1 MLARLNDNWS
11 LLNPWRTVN
20 GLQKELLGL
29 FDDFNENLN
38 RYRAG
43 YPQMTVEDGEKE
55 LTVKMSLPGYDS
67 KDMDIEVVSDF
78 LTIRAERKSPELK
91 QDEKFLHRERS
102 FGKIEESIKLPS
114 KVKSGKVNAKYINGV
129 LAITLPKE
137 EAEKPHVVKIS

>member
-43 YPQMTVEDGEKE
+43 YPQMLIEDAEKD
-55 LTVKMSLPGYDS
+55 LIVRMSLPGYES
-67 KDMDIEVVSDF
+67 QDMDIEVVSDF
-78 LTIRAERKSPELK
+78 LTIRAQRTCPMLK
-91 QDEKFLHRERS
+91 KDEKFLHRERS

-114 KVKSGKVNAKYINGV
+114 KVKSGKVIAKYADGV
-129 LAITLPKE
+129 LVITLPKE
-137 EAEKPHVVKIS
+137 DVEKPHIVKIG

>member
-43 YPQMTVEDGEKE
+43 YPQMLIEDAEKD
-55 LTVKMSLPGYDS
+55 LIVRMSLPGYES
-67 KDMDIEVVSDF
+67 QDMDIEVVSDF
-78 LTIRAERKSPELK
+78 LTIRAQRTCPMLK
-91 QDEKFLHRERS
+91 KDEKFLHRERS

-114 KVKSGKVNAKYINGV
+114 KVKSGKVNAKYADGV
-129 LAITLPKE
+129 LVITLPKE
-137 EAEKPHVVKIS
+137 DVEKPHIVKIG

>member
-43 YPQMTVEDGEKE
+43 YPQMTIEDGEKD
-55 LTVKMSLPGYDS
+55 LIVRMSLPGYES
-67 KDMDIEVVSDF
+67 NDMDLEVVSDF
-78 LTIRAERKSPELK
+78 LTIRAERIRPELK
-91 QDEKFLHRERS
+91 KDEKFLHRERS

-114 KVKSGKVNAKYINGV
+114 KVKSGKVNAKYVDGV
-129 LAITLPKE
+129 LVITLPKE
-137 EAEKPHVVKIS
+137 DVEKPHIVKIG

>member
-43 YPQMTVEDGEKE
+43 YPQMLIEDTEKE
-55 LTVKMSLPGYDS
+55 LIVRMSLPGYES
-67 KDMDIEVVSDF
+67 QDMDIEVVSDF
-78 LTIRAERKSPELK
+78 LTVRAQRISPALK
-91 QDEKFLHRERS
+91 KDEKFLHRERS
-102 FGKIEESIKLPS
+102 FGKIEESIKLPA
-114 KVKSGKVNAKYINGV
+114 KVKSGKVNAKYADGV
-129 LAITLPKE
+129 LVITMPKE
-137 EAEKPHVVKIS
+137 DVEKPHIVKIG

>member
-43 YPQMTVEDGEKE
+43 YPQMTIEDGAKE
-55 LTVKMSLPGYDS
+55 LIVRMSLPGYEA

-78 LTIRAERKSPELK
+78 LTIRAERTSPPLK
-91 QDEKFLHRERS
+91 NGEKFLHRERS

-114 KVKSGKVNAKYINGV
+114 KVKSGKAVAKYINGI
-129 LAITLPKE
+129 LIITLPKE
-137 EAEKPHVVKIS
+137 EVEKPHIIKIG